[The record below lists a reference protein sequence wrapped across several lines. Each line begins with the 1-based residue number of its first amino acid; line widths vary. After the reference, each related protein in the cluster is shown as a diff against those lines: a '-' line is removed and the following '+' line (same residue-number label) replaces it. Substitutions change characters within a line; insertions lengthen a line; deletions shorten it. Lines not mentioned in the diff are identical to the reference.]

1 MEKNMGYLPSRQ
13 AAALQKDQGGSYPR
27 NPAPRSGQYHTAP
40 QGLKQSPQGEQM
52 ITVPVSSIQDQAAFA
67 LIEQVVMQGDLSKL
81 NPEQRV
87 LYYKKVCDSAGLNP
101 FTRPFDYITLNGK
114 LTLYAKKDATDQLRK
129 VNGISIDKLEDRIVD
144 DLYIVKAFA
153 RTKDGRTDA
162 ATGAVTIGHLKGE
175 AKANAIMKAET
186 KAKRRV
192 TLSISGMGLVDE
204 SETESI
210 PGAKTIDVD
219 MSTGEIKQTYAPSI
233 APIQEIKQVAQQT
246 KEDQKLSGKLLSKDQ
261 VDELLSLLDNCEGTY
276 RASVYNYL
284 KDAYEC
290 TQLLGAPE
298 ELYEKIK
305 RAATIKAREYQDRMV
320 NLALREEMVNA

>member
-1 MEKNMGYLPSRQ
+1 
-13 AAALQKDQGGSYPR
+13 
-27 NPAPRSGQYHTAP
+27 
-40 QGLKQSPQGEQM
+40 M
-52 ITVPVSSIQDQAAFA
+52 ITVPVQSVQDQAAFA

-129 VNGISIDKLEDRIVD
+129 VNGISIDKLEDRVVD
-144 DLYIVKAFA
+144 DLYIVKAYA

-210 PGAKTIDVD
+210 PGARAVDVD
-219 MSTGEIKQTYAPSI
+219 MSTGEIKQSYAPI
-233 APIQEIKQVAQQT
+233 VAPVQEKEVKLLNKDQIQE
-246 KEDQKLSGKLLSKDQ
+246 LC
-261 VDELLSLLDNCEGTY
+261 ELLGECDPDY
-276 RASVYNYL
+276 RKSVYEYL
-284 KDAYEC
+284 KNAYQC
-290 TQLLGAPE
+290 NQLLGAPE
-298 ELYEKIK
+298 EVYDRIK
-305 RAATIKAREYQDRMV
+305 KAATLKAREYQDKLI
-320 NLALREEMVNA
+320 NLEMANV

>member
-1 MEKNMGYLPSRQ
+1 MGYLPSRQ
-13 AAALQKDQGGSYPR
+13 AAAEQKDKGGSYPR
-27 NPAPRSGQYHTAP
+27 TPAPRSGQYHTAP
-40 QGLKQSPQGEQM
+40 QGFTQSPQGEQM
-52 ITVPVSSIQDQAAFA
+52 ITVPVSTVQDQAAFA

-129 VNGISIDKLEDRIVD
+129 VNGISIDKLEDRVVD
-144 DLYIVKAFA
+144 DLYIVKAYA

-210 PGAKTIDVD
+210 PGAKCVDVD
-219 MSTGEIKQTYAPSI
+219 MSTGEIKQAYAPSI
-233 APIQEIKQVAQQT
+233 APPQVKEI
-246 KEDQKLSGKLLSKDQ
+246 KLLSKEQ
-261 VDELLSLLDNCEGTY
+261 VDELLDLLDNCEGTY
-276 RASVYNYL
+276 RASVYEYL
-284 KDAYEC
+284 KNAYQC
-290 TQLLGAPE
+290 NTLINAPE
-298 ELYEKIK
+298 DVYDRIK
-305 RAATIKAREYQDRMV
+305 KAATIKAREYQDRLI
-320 NLALREEMVNA
+320 NLEMANV

>member
-1 MEKNMGYLPSRQ
+1 MGYLPSRS

-52 ITVPVSSIQDQAAFA
+52 ITVPVQSVQDQAAFA

-210 PGAKTIDVD
+210 PGAKTVDVD

-233 APIQEIKQVAQQT
+233 APIQA
-246 KEDQKLSGKLLSKDQ
+246 KEVKLLSSSQ
-261 VDELLSLLDNCEGTY
+261 VDELLDILDNCERQYTN
-276 RASVYNYL
+276 SVYEYL
-284 KDAYEC
+284 KNVYQC
-290 TQLLGAPE
+290 NTLVGAPE
-298 ELYEKIK
+298 DVYERIK
-305 RAATIKAREYQDRMV
+305 KAATIKAREYQDRMV
-320 NLALREEMVNA
+320 NSALRETMVEA

>member
-1 MEKNMGYLPSRQ
+1 MGYLPSRKDMAAQYDSQ
-13 AAALQKDQGGSYPR
+13 AR
-27 NPAPRSGQYHTAP
+27 TPAPRSGQYHTAN

-52 ITVPVSSIQDQAAFA
+52 ITVPVQSVQDQAAFA

-129 VNGISIDKLEDRIVD
+129 VNGISIDKLEDRVVD
-144 DLYIVKAFA
+144 DLYIVKAYA

-210 PGAKTIDVD
+210 PGARAVDVD
-219 MSTGEIKQTYAPSI
+219 MSTGEIKQGYAPAI
-233 APIQEIKQVAQQT
+233 APIQEIKQIEQP
-246 KEDQKLSGKLLSKDQ
+246 KEVKLLSEQQ
-261 VDELLSLLDNCEGTY
+261 VDELLDILDNCERQYTN
-276 RASVYNYL
+276 SVYEYL
-284 KDAYEC
+284 KNAYQC
-290 TQLLGAPE
+290 NTLRNAPE
-298 ELYEKIK
+298 DVYDRIK
-305 RAATIKAREYQDRMV
+305 KAATLKAREYQDRMV
-320 NLALREEMVNA
+320 NLAMKEVVTV

>member
-1 MEKNMGYLPSRQ
+1 MGYLPSRS

-52 ITVPVSSIQDQAAFA
+52 ITVPVQSVQDQAAFA

-87 LYYKKVCDSAGLNP
+87 MYYKKVCDSAGLNP

-129 VNGISIDKLEDRIVD
+129 VNGISIERLEDRVVD
-144 DLYIVKAFA
+144 DLYIVKAYA
-153 RTKDGRTDA
+153 KTKDGRTDA

-210 PGAKTIDVD
+210 PGAKAVDVD
-219 MSTGEIKQTYAPSI
+219 MSTGEIKQSYVPSVAPT
-233 APIQEIKQVAQQT
+233 QEFKQVAQKQ
-246 KEDQKLSGKLLSKDQ
+246 EVKLLSSAQ
-261 VDELLSLLDNCEGTY
+261 VEELLDILDNCERQYTN
-276 RASVYNYL
+276 SVYEYL
-284 KDAYEC
+284 KNVYQC
-290 TQLLGAPE
+290 NTLVGAPE
-298 ELYEKIK
+298 DVYERIK
-305 RAATIKAREYQDRMV
+305 KAATIKAREYQDRMV
-320 NLALREEMVNA
+320 NAALTESMVNA

>member
-1 MEKNMGYLPSRQ
+1 MEKNMGYLPSRS

-52 ITVPVSSIQDQAAFA
+52 ITVPVQSVQDQAAFA

-210 PGAKTIDVD
+210 PGAKTVDVD

-233 APIQEIKQVAQQT
+233 APIQA
-246 KEDQKLSGKLLSKDQ
+246 KEVKLLSSSQ
-261 VDELLSLLDNCEGTY
+261 VDELLDILDNCERQYTN
-276 RASVYNYL
+276 SVYEYL
-284 KDAYEC
+284 KNVYQC
-290 TQLLGAPE
+290 NTLVGAPE
-298 ELYEKIK
+298 DVYERIK
-305 RAATIKAREYQDRMV
+305 KAATIKAREYQDRMV
-320 NLALREEMVNA
+320 NSALRETMVEA